1 MAKGR
6 DNTISVAWSRINL
19 MGKSNSIKV
28 SVPGRLVGV
37 VVLDFIVLFSRTDKD
52 GSYVTM
58 CLNMKMPTGHLFS
71 LLLYS
76 VSLLLACGT
85 LVLRRCSC
93 IHLLTRKMQCDLK
106 CSWVELQGVE
116 GHTRGNGI
124 HDILWAGGRYGVTR
138 TERTEIEFV
147 VTAEAETTG

>member
-1 MAKGR
+1 MSEYE
-6 DNTISVAWSRINL
+6 NTDGPFVFL
-19 MGKSNSIKV
+19 
-28 SVPGRLVGV
+28 V
-37 VVLDFIVLFSRTDKD
+37 VVLCEFASCLRHL
-52 GSYVTM
+52 GSQEM
-58 CLNMKMPTGHLFS
+58 LMHS
-71 LLLYS
+71 S
-76 VSLLLACGT
+76 
-85 LVLRRCSC
+85 
-93 IHLLTRKMQCDLK
+93 ITRKMQSCDLK